1 MGSASEP
8 ARPRS
13 FSLASAI
20 VAVAAVVAAALLVAD
35 PSEIQTRLQTLVST
49 YAGVSLSETVDC
61 SVAQQYLTDAVAVKG
76 FHVLC
81 VTKVQEGGKS
91 T

>member
-20 VAVAAVVAAALLVAD
+20 VAVAD